1 MSTVSAHT
9 FLHVG
14 IPANDLQES
23 KQFYMDVLGLKVT
36 KESTGNYGNAPVR
49 LHCGDGGGVAGQQV
63 VLFKR
68 PRPLDRD
75 AIAEDGDAHHAFVV
89 SPAEFDAALVKFKE
103 LGIFHRG
110 PIVWPTST
118 HRTLYFFDPAG
129 NYLQLADDVED

>member
-1 MSTVSAHT
+1 MPEFNAHT

-23 KQFYMDVLGLKVT
+23 KEFYVNVLGLNVT
-36 KESTGNYGNAPVR
+36 KESTGWNSNAPVR
-49 LHCGDGGGVAGQQV
+49 LHCGPEGVPGQQV

-68 PRPLDRD
+68 PKPLDRD
-75 AIAEDGDAHHAFVV
+75 AIAEDGDSHHAFVV
-89 SPAEFDAALVKFKE
+89 SPEEFDAALKRFRE
-103 LGIFHRG
+103 MGIFHRG